1 MVSASTTDVSAGANG
16 VVVKA
21 EEPGTIHTNGNGA
34 RAWAKTCKR
43 CGSRVV
49 MGYYEPECLTCGYAD
64 YSHTSSL
71 SSGRQK
77 NVVNSATR
85 FVLRYVGDFP
95 VLSQT
100 LAYVKL
106 VRVRNRAAYAVTCP
120 FCSKDMERS
129 SLSGKRP
136 DVREERYRCTD
147 GHRVSLIP
155 RKSGAMGWK

>member
-1 MVSASTTDVSAGANG
+1 MVLATSSGFPTRAKEPAGEKARKIQLNG
-16 VVVKA
+16 IGAKA
-21 EEPGTIHTNGNGA
+21 CPES
-34 RAWAKTCKR
+34 CKR
-43 CGSRVV
+43 CGSRIV
-49 MGYYEPECLTCGYAD
+49 MGYYEPECVTCGYAD
-64 YSHTSSL
+64 YSHTLSL

-147 GHRVSLIP
+147 GHGVSLIP
-155 RKSGAMGWK
+155 RKSGDMGWK